1 MNKETVTFLVC
12 VTIIALAGIAGGVI
26 YNTNDRNNM
35 AKNIEAAINKG
46 IDPLSVKCAYDTSST
61 TTCMVYSANAKK

>member
-1 MNKETVTFLVC
+1 MSKDVITFMVC
-12 VTIIALAGIAGGVI
+12 ATIVILSMIAGAVI

-46 IDPLSVKCAYDTSST
+46 IDPLSVKCAYDTNT
-61 TTCMVYSANAKK
+61 TPTCMVYSATTKR